1 MPFTRHS
8 ALRDSYNEAKD
19 SLGRFA
25 VSAVS
30 NSETALCR
38 LVDEVEFLAEIGDTE
53 KADQI
58 ATMKLGMAYEAASLE
73 KLIPRLGGLLESLKE
88 FAGKKA
94 LAEAAKPTVGTRG
107 Q

>member
-8 ALRDSYNEAKD
+8 ALRDSYNEAKEN
-19 SLGRFA
+19 LGRFA

-30 NSETALCR
+30 NSETALSR
-38 LVDEVEFLAEIGDTE
+38 LVDEVEFLTE
-53 KADQI
+53 MGNTEQADQI
-58 ATMKLGMAYEAASLE
+58 LTMKLGVAYEAVALE
-73 KLIPRLGGLLESLKE
+73 KMIPRLGGLLESLKE

-94 LAEAAKPTVGTRG
+94 LAEAAKPIAGTRG

>member
-19 SLGRFA
+19 TLGRFA

-30 NSETALCR
+30 NSETALSR
-38 LVDEVEFLAEIGDTE
+38 LVDEVEFLADIGNME
-53 KADQI
+53 EADQI
-58 ATMKLGMAYEAASLE
+58 LTMKLGMAYEAVSLE
-73 KLIPRLGGLLESLKE
+73 KMIPRLTGLLESLKE

-94 LAEAAKPTVGTRG
+94 MSEAAKPIAGTRG

>member
-8 ALRDSYNEAKD
+8 ALRDSYNEAKE

-30 NSETALCR
+30 NSESALSR
-38 LVDEVEFLAEIGDTE
+38 LIDEIEFLTEIGNTE

-58 ATMKLGMAYEAASLE
+58 LTMKLGMAYEAVSLE
-73 KLIPRLGGLLESLKE
+73 KMIPRLTGLLESLKE

-94 LAEAAKPTVGTRG
+94 MSEAAKPIAGTRG

>member
-8 ALRDSYNEAKD
+8 ALRDSYNEAKET
-19 SLGRFA
+19 LGKFA

-30 NSETALCR
+30 NSETALSR
-38 LVDEVEFLAEIGDTE
+38 LIDEIEFLNDIGNTE
-53 KADQI
+53 QADQI

-73 KLIPRLGGLLESLKE
+73 KMIPRLTALSESLKE

-94 LAEAAKPTVGTRG
+94 LAEAAKPRVGTLG

>member
-19 SLGRFA
+19 TLGRFA

-30 NSETALCR
+30 NSETALSR
-38 LVDEVEFLAEIGDTE
+38 LVDEVEFLADIGNME
-53 KADQI
+53 EADQI
-58 ATMKLGMAYEAASLE
+58 LTMKLGMAYEAVSLE
-73 KLIPRLGGLLESLKE
+73 KMIPRLTGVVKSYKD
-88 FAGKKA
+88 FAKKKDMS
-94 LAEAAKPTVGTRG
+94 EAAKPIAGARG

>member
-8 ALRDSYNEAKD
+8 ALRDSYNEAKET
-19 SLGRFA
+19 LGRFA

-30 NSETALCR
+30 NSETALSR
-38 LVDEVEFLAEIGDTE
+38 LVDEVEFLTE
-53 KADQI
+53 MGNTEQADQI
-58 ATMKLGMAYEAASLE
+58 LTMKLGLAYEAVSLE
-73 KLIPRLGGLLESLKE
+73 KMIPRLAGLLESLKE

-94 LAEAAKPTVGTRG
+94 LSEAAKPIAGTRG

>member
-8 ALRDSYNEAKD
+8 ALRDSYNEAKET
-19 SLGRFA
+19 LGRFA

-30 NSETALCR
+30 NSDTAISR
-38 LVDEVEFLAEIGDTE
+38 LIDEVDFLAEIGNTE
-53 KADQI
+53 QADQI
-58 ATMKLGMAYEAASLE
+58 ATMKLGMAYEAVSLE
-73 KLIPRLGGLLESLKE
+73 KVIQRLTALRESIVG

-94 LAEAAKPTVGTRG
+94 LSEAAKPIAGTRG